1 VIRPVAIALLLAA
14 AGALHATM
22 AVKLDVAT
30 LTDKSDLIV
39 IAKVGESQAKWDA
52 GNKGIWTH
60 YDIDV
65 SETLKGEHK
74 AEREFVTRGG
84 VVGNRGQHVAGS
96 GSFAKDDQYVFFFW
110 KDDDGR
116 YQLTGMVQGAFAIA
130 EENGV
135 KRAKNSF
142 TGLTLVDPKTLQP
155 ALDKSVHDYALADLK
170 KTVQDRV
177 KAAAKPDGE
186 GK

>member
-1 VIRPVAIALLLAA
+1 MRFCVVVLLTLPSVL
-14 AGALHATM
+14 GATT

-30 LTDKSDLIV
+30 LIDKSDLV
-39 IAKVGESQAKWDA
+39 AIANVGDSQAKWDA

-60 YDIDV
+60 YDISV
-65 SETLKGEHK
+65 SETLKGDHK
-74 AEREFVTRGG
+74 PERQFVTRGG

-96 GSFAKDDQYVFFFW
+96 GSFTKGDEYVFFLW

-116 YQLTGMVQGAFAIA
+116 YQLTGMVQGAFAIT
-130 EENGV
+130 EQNGV

-142 TGLTLVDPKTLQP
+142 TGLTLVDPKTLKP
-155 ALDKSVHDYALADLK
+155 ALDKSVHDYALANLK
-170 KTVQDRV
+170 KLVQERV
-177 KAAAKPDGE
+177 KAAAKPAEE